1 MAAVAAGRF
10 AAELVTLERR
20 RATNGEDE
28 PAEPGRKARQGRLV
42 ADETV
47 TATSAEELASL
58 RPRFDPAGVITAG
71 NAAQIAD
78 GASACL
84 VMDEATA
91 ERLGCP
97 PLAYVAGTAV
107 VGTDPLTLGDGPVA
121 VTRRLLE
128 RSGAGRVR
136 LDEIDL
142 VELHEA
148 TAASALVWMAAL
160 GCPAERLNVNGGAI
174 ALGHPSGA
182 SGTRQVATLLHE
194 LARRGASTGLS
205 VTGGAGGTATATLLR
220 RPS

>member
-1 MAAVAAGRF
+1 
-10 AAELVTLERR
+10 
-20 RATNGEDE
+20 
-28 PAEPGRKARQGRLV
+28 
-42 ADETV
+42 
-47 TATSAEELASL
+47 
-58 RPRFDPAGVITAG
+58 
-71 NAAQIAD
+71 
-78 GASACL
+78 
-84 VMDEATA
+84 MDEATA

-128 RSGAGRVR
+128 PSGAGRVR

-148 TAASALVWMAAL
+148 TAASALVWLAAL

-194 LARRGASTGLS
+194 LARRGGATGLS